1 MKTLKSLLSK
11 RKELHLAPA
20 ALTDK
25 DIFYIF
31 RRVVKE
37 EFGALGESKFQA
49 DYFKNKTI
57 FIKSESSVWA
67 AELFSNRSRIVRK
80 LNEELGEGAIRDIKL
95 KA

>member
-1 MKTLKSLLSK
+1 MKTLKALLSQ
-11 RKELHLAPA
+11 RKEIQLAPA

-37 EFGALGESKFQA
+37 EFGALGVAKFQA

-57 FIKSESSVWA
+57 FVKSESSAWA

-80 LNEELGEGAIRDIKL
+80 MNEELGARAIREIKL
-95 KA
+95 K